1 MTDVTKL
8 RRYSVLVVDDNEMNR
23 ELLQRRL
30 EQMGYLVS
38 TAVDGRQALELMQCE
53 AYDLVMLDIMMPEM
67 DGFAVLQ
74 EMKKRDRLTV
84 MPVMMVTAINDM
96 ENVVRCV
103 NLGAKDY
110 ITKPFDPTLLK
121 TRVTRLLEKV
131 VNTRGQERESSLDR
145 KGVRLLV
152 VDDNEMNRDV
162 LSGQLSRFG
171 YQVALAA
178 SGKEGLAKAMMGGFN
193 CILLDVMMPEMDG
206 FAVLEQLKAA
216 TKTKDT
222 PVIMVSANDDPATIE
237 RCTQL
242 GAHDY
247 VTKPFNAILLNVRVA
262 NALGVGASDRAVTG
276 DAVKP
281 VLASDALKRALVA
294 EVRKKM
300 LSNSLELP
308 VNSDMAI
315 TVTQLAMQANVSIGE
330 IAKVI
335 KLEPSITAT
344 LISIANSNLYRGLSK
359 AATLE
364 DAITRLGI
372 NETKRYV
379 VTMANKLAYKAN
391 SGVAG
396 KLVEQTW
403 QHALA
408 VAQAAKALAVKLNL
422 PDRENFYTL
431 GLMHDI
437 GVSVIANAIGMYAA
451 TGQDIG
457 RDLAL
462 QIVDEL
468 HEEVGAYLV
477 RRWQLS
483 QALEAVI
490 GNHHF
495 RSKSVTERDSRILAL
510 AEAIAAEL
518 GFTMGEAP
526 LSADQ
531 LQGFMKAENI
541 GVADWNALRTEI
553 EQELRKVKSVL

>member
-1 MTDVTKL
+1 MMDVTKL
-8 RRYSVLVVDDNEMNR
+8 RRFSVLVVDDNEMNR

-38 TAVDGRQALELMQCE
+38 TAIDGRQALDLMQCE
-53 AYDLVMLDIMMPEM
+53 AYDLVMLDIMMPDM

-74 EMKKRDRLTV
+74 EMKKRERLTGT
-84 MPVMMVTAINDM
+84 PVMMVTAINDM

-121 TRVTRLLEKV
+121 TRVSRLLEKV
-131 VNTRGQERESSLDR
+131 ASTSGQARESSLDR
-145 KGVRLLV
+145 KGLRLLV

-178 SGKEGLAKAMMGGFN
+178 SGKEGLAKAMMGGID

-206 FAVLEQLKAA
+206 FAVLEQLKSA
-216 TKTKDT
+216 TKTKDL

-242 GAHDY
+242 GAHDF

-262 NALGVGASDRAVTG
+262 NALSAGANDRAGPGEV
-276 DAVKP
+276 AKP

-294 EVRKKM
+294 DVRKKM

-315 TVTQLAMQANVSIGE
+315 TVTQLAMQTNVSIGE
-330 IAKVI
+330 IARVI

-396 KLVEQTW
+396 KIVEQTW

-408 VAQAAKALAVKLNL
+408 VAQAAKALAVKLSL
-422 PDRENFYTL
+422 PDREKFYTL

-437 GVSVIANAIGMYAA
+437 GVSVIANAIGSYAA
-451 TGQDIG
+451 TGQEIT
-457 RDLAL
+457 REMAL

-490 GNHHF
+490 GKHHLGN
-495 RSKSVTERDSRILAL
+495 SEIAERDGRLLAL
-510 AEAIAAEL
+510 AEAFAAEL
-518 GFTMGEAP
+518 GFSMGEAAI
-526 LSADQ
+526 SADQ
-531 LQGFMKAENI
+531 LQGFMGAEKI
-541 GVADWNALRTEI
+541 GTAEWAALKQEI
-553 EQELRKVKSVL
+553 DQELRKVKSVL